1 MFKSFVRS
9 FKNAFTIKSLILCR
23 FVAYVPHMKVILIFL
38 CVLTFSSCSFERLY
52 QIRQQRKLDAYEQ
65 IDFADVIKRYFG
77 KDKTSVGTIEG
88 IYSVS
93 SLVTKKGKGL
103 LSSTEKEK
111 TVERDEN
118 YSKVAIIQDAN
129 SGNREYIE
137 VPLDK
142 TFLPSYSVR
151 GEFTGMTDGNIMV
164 YKHFE
169 SRKRTSTYTFTYD
182 KSRDI
187 LEGVRTENN
196 GSFTYTYKLTYL
208 KLYPKSGG

>member
-1 MFKSFVRS
+1 M
-9 FKNAFTIKSLILCR
+9 KNKVVFTSLL
-23 FVAYVPHMKVILIFL
+23 VSSLL
-38 CVLTFSSCSFERLY
+38 SSCSLDKLY
-52 QIRQQRKLDAYEQ
+52 MMKLQRKSATYEQ
-65 IDFADVIKRYFG
+65 VEFSDIVKRYFG

-93 SLVTKKGKGL
+93 SLVTKKGKGI
-103 LSSTEKEK
+103 LSSSEKEK
-111 TVERDEN
+111 TVERNEN
-118 YSKVAIIQDAN
+118 YSKVAIIHDAN
-129 SGNREYIE
+129 SSNREYIE

-142 TFLPSYSVR
+142 EYLPSYSVR

-169 SRKRTSTYTFTYD
+169 SRKKIISYTFTYD
-182 KSRDI
+182 RSRDI

>member
-1 MFKSFVRS
+1 MM
-9 FKNAFTIKSLILCR
+9 R
-23 FVAYVPHMKVILIFL
+23 F
-38 CVLTFSSCSFERLY
+38 
-52 QIRQQRKLDAYEQ
+52 QRKADAYEQ
-65 IDFADVIKRYFG
+65 VEFSDIVKRYFG

-111 TVERDEN
+111 IVDRDEN
-118 YSKVAIIQDAN
+118 YSKVAIIHDAN
-129 SGNREYIE
+129 SSNREYIE
-137 VPLDK
+137 IPIDK
-142 TFLPSYSVR
+142 DYLPAYSVR

-169 SRKRTSTYTFTYD
+169 SRKKTSSYTFTYD
-182 KSRDI
+182 RSRDI

>member
-1 MFKSFVRS
+1 MKIKPIPSFL
-9 FKNAFTIKSLILCR
+9 FAF
-23 FVAYVPHMKVILIFL
+23 FL
-38 CVLTFSSCSFERLY
+38 LSSCSLDKLYMMRL
-52 QIRQQRKLDAYEQ
+52 QRKAAAYEQ
-65 IDFADVIKRYFG
+65 VEFNDIVKRYFG

-93 SLVTKKGKGL
+93 SLITKKGKGL

-111 TVERDEN
+111 TVDRDEN
-118 YSKVAIIQDAN
+118 YSKVAIIHDAN
-129 SGNREYIE
+129 SSNREYIE
-137 VPLDK
+137 IPVDK
-142 TFLPSYSVR
+142 DYLPSYSVR

-169 SRKRTSTYTFTYD
+169 SRKKTSSYTFTYD
-182 KSRDI
+182 RSRDI

>member
-1 MFKSFVRS
+1 
-9 FKNAFTIKSLILCR
+9 
-23 FVAYVPHMKVILIFL
+23 MKVILIFL